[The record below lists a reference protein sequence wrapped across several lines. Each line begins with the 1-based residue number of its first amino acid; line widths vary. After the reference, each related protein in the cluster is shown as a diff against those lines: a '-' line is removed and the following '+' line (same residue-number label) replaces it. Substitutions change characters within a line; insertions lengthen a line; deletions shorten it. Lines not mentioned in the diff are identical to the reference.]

1 MTKPTQETLSMLNEV
16 LQALRMLQKI
26 ENPPTA
32 VKDAISFLEQSVQ
45 SRTNNSLLDLMTVG
59 DVVGYEKL
67 QANLVEVIKLLNRMK
82 SQGGEE
88 VH

>member
-1 MTKPTQETLSMLNEV
+1 MLNEV